1 MCVLFPQGNHTVL
14 QNLGLEAANPISGK
28 ASNSARGKGK
38 RVRAGGARSV
48 AQGAKKAKKKK
59 TMLNSVR
66 WVLLALLPKGG
77 ERKYFARKYPI
88 TQKQSLLRACFPT
101 AHASTLLV
109 LFPFR
114 DCFLFSSGLQGDG
127 EGVVARTRPAR
138 EAASKPKTYVEDSD
152 GLDEEE
158 DEDDAFVGEE
168 EEEEEEEEED
178 VQIRSK
184 RGRSRVG

>member
-1 MCVLFPQGNHTVL
+1 MASALSQGRVL
-14 QNLGLEAANPISGK
+14 QGCIWRYRAEGNEEVRPQRVCAPGKKQKDNRTPASKALRVAGAGIARFEEEDRRSEKDETTLAAGSQG
-28 ASNSARGKGK
+28 G
-38 RVRAGGARSV
+38 GGAAAGALARS
-48 AQGAKKAKKKK
+48 A
-59 TMLNSVR
+59 
-66 WVLLALLPKGG
+66 
-77 ERKYFARKYPI
+77 
-88 TQKQSLLRACFPT
+88 
-101 AHASTLLV
+101 
-109 LFPFR
+109 
-114 DCFLFSSGLQGDG
+114 
-127 EGVVARTRPAR
+127 VVPRTRPAR